1 MIQDGYPLK
10 QGQSKDEVKMEGG
23 GEPQTSTRLGLDA
36 PAAGSKVAGG
46 EWVMPGEETREIY
59 IYDSELVRGGQWR

>member
-1 MIQDGYPLK
+1 MGRERR
-10 QGQSKDEVKMEGG
+10 S
-23 GEPQTSTRLGLDA
+23 STRLGQDT

-59 IYDSELVRGGQWR
+59 IYDSELVRGGQ